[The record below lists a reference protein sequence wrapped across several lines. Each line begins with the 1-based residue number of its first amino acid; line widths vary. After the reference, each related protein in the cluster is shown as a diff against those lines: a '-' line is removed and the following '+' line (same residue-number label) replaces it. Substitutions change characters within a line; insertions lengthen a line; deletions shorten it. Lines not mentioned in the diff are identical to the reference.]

1 MYDFDKKI
9 DRRGTSSV
17 KWDKVDEVFNRED
30 IIPLWVADSDWE
42 TAPEILESIKARVE
56 HGVFGYT
63 FPAAEYKN
71 VIVDWYKKR
80 YDWEIKS
87 DWVVLLSGVVPGINI
102 TLRALTRPGDSVIV
116 QPPVYYPFFSAVKN
130 NGNILLENQL
140 SLKEENGKKRYEIDW
155 LDLEKKINKN
165 PGVSALI
172 FCYPHNPVG
181 RVWQLDE
188 LKQLL
193 AIAEKYDLLI
203 ISDEIH
209 ADFVYNQ
216 EHKPLGSIRPELNDR
231 IITISAPSK
240 SFNIAGLATAYAIIP
255 NSNYLNK
262 FKESSA
268 GIQPALNPLGLTA
281 LKAAYQDGEDWLDSQ
296 NKYIEENYKLVRD
309 RFSDIPGI
317 DMIESEGTYLVWLDF
332 RKTGLSDKELEDL
345 LFQQAKVGLEP
356 GHWFGNGGEGF
367 FRMNL
372 ATQRSNLEEALNR
385 LEKLMF
391 SRFANLKEDKNGS

>member
-1 MYDFDKKI
+1 MYNFDKKI

-17 KWDKVDEVFNRED
+17 KWDKVDEIFNRED

-42 TAPEILESIKARVE
+42 TAPEIKESIKARVE
-56 HGVFGYT
+56 HGIFGYT
-63 FPAAEYKN
+63 FPASEYKN

-80 YDWEIKS
+80 YNWEIKS

-102 TLRALTRPGDSVIV
+102 TLKALTRPGDSVIV
-116 QPPVYYPFFSAVKN
+116 QPPVYYPFFSAAKN
-130 NGNILLENQL
+130 NGNTLLENQL
-140 SLKEENGKKRYEIDW
+140 VLTEKNGSKKYEIDW
-155 LDLEKKINKN
+155 LDLEAKLENN

-188 LKQLL
+188 LNRLL
-193 AIAEKYDLLI
+193 DLAEKYDFLI

-209 ADFVYNQ
+209 ADFVYNGQ
-216 EHKPLGSIRPELNDR
+216 HQPLASIRPELSDR

-255 NSNYLNK
+255 DPNYREK
-262 FKESSA
+262 FNESSE

-281 LKAAYQDGEDWLDSQ
+281 LKTAYQDGEDWLDSQ
-296 NKYIEENYKLVRD
+296 NKYIEENYQLVQD
-309 RFSDIPGI
+309 RIIDIPGI
-317 DMIESEGTYLVWLDF
+317 EMIDSEGTYLVWLDF
-332 RKTGLSDKELEDL
+332 RKTGLSDQELKDL
-345 LFQQAKVGLEP
+345 LFHQAKVGLEP
-356 GHWFGNGGEGF
+356 GHWFGRGGEGF

-372 ATQRSNLEEALNR
+372 ATQRYNIDEALNR
-385 LEKLMF
+385 LEKLMTIK
-391 SRFANLKEDKNGS
+391 FANLKEDLNGS

>member
-1 MYDFDKKI
+1 MYNFDKKI

-17 KWDKVDEVFNRED
+17 KWDKVDEIFNRED

-42 TAPEILESIKARVE
+42 TAPEIKESIKARVD

-63 FPAAEYKN
+63 FPAEEYKN
-71 VIVDWYKKR
+71 VIVDWYQKR
-80 YDWEIKS
+80 YNWEIKS

-102 TLRALTRPGDSVIV
+102 ALKALTRPGDSVII

-140 SLKEENGKKRYEIDW
+140 VLKEEKGNKKYEIDW
-155 LDLEKKINKN
+155 EDLEDKLENN
-165 PGVSALI
+165 LGVSTLI

-188 LKQLL
+188 LNKLL
-193 AIAEKYDLLI
+193 DIAEKYNLLI

-209 ADFVYNQ
+209 ADFVYDGQ
-216 EHKPLGSIRPELNDR
+216 HQPLGSIRPELSDR

-255 NSNYLNK
+255 DSNYQKK
-262 FKESSA
+262 FNESA
-268 GIQPALNPLGLTA
+268 DGIQPALNPLGLTA
-281 LKAAYQDGEDWLDSQ
+281 LKAAYQDGEEWLDSQ
-296 NKYIEENYKLVRD
+296 NKYIEENYQLVQD
-309 RFSDIPGI
+309 RVIEIPGI
-317 DMIESEGTYLVWLDF
+317 EMINSEGTYLVWLDF
-332 RKTGLSDKELEDL
+332 RKTRLSDQELKDL
-345 LFQQAKVGLEP
+345 LFHEAKVGLEP
-356 GHWFGNGGEGF
+356 GHWFGKGGEGF

-372 ATQRSNLEEALNR
+372 ATQRYNIEEALNR
-385 LEKLMF
+385 LEKLMINRF
-391 SRFANLKEDKNGS
+391 SDLKEDKNGS

>member
-1 MYDFDKKI
+1 MYNFDKKI

-17 KWDKVDEVFNRED
+17 KWDKVDEIFNRED

-42 TAPEILESIKARVE
+42 TAPEIKESIKARVD

-63 FPAAEYKN
+63 FPAEEYKN
-71 VIVDWYKKR
+71 VIVDWYQKR
-80 YDWEIKS
+80 YNWEIKS

-102 TLRALTRPGDSVIV
+102 ALKALTRPGDSVII

-140 SLKEENGKKRYEIDW
+140 VLKEEKGNKKYEIDW
-155 LDLEKKINKN
+155 EDLEDKLENN
-165 PGVSALI
+165 LGVSTLI

-188 LKQLL
+188 LNKLL
-193 AIAEKYDLLI
+193 DIAEKYNLLI

-209 ADFVYNQ
+209 ADFVYDGQ
-216 EHKPLGSIRPELNDR
+216 HQPLGSIRPELSDR

-255 NSNYLNK
+255 DSNYQKK
-262 FKESSA
+262 FNESA
-268 GIQPALNPLGLTA
+268 DGIQPALNPLGLTA
-281 LKAAYQDGEDWLDSQ
+281 LKAAYQDGEEWLDSQ
-296 NKYIEENYKLVRD
+296 NKYIEENYQLVQD
-309 RFSDIPGI
+309 RIIEIPGI
-317 DMIESEGTYLVWLDF
+317 EMINSEGTYLVWLDF
-332 RKTGLSDKELEDL
+332 RKTRLSDQELKDL
-345 LFQQAKVGLEP
+345 LFHEAKVGLEP
-356 GHWFGNGGEGF
+356 GHWFGKGGEGF

-372 ATQRSNLEEALNR
+372 ATQRYNIEEALNR
-385 LEKLMF
+385 LEKLMINRF
-391 SRFANLKEDKNGS
+391 SDLKEDKNGS